1 MDCVKYR
8 LLVMYN
14 KALCEASS
22 SSIEILSFISY
33 INLPLYRLLEARRVY
48 YTRDKFIKIT
58 YELI

>member
-8 LLVMYN
+8 LLMYN

-33 INLPLYRLLEARRVY
+33 INLPLYRLLEARRAPEINSL
-48 YTRDKFIKIT
+48 K
-58 YELI
+58 LLMN